1 MEVFTS
7 SPKQTQEL
15 AQRIAKKLKPKDVI
29 ILIGELGAG
38 KTFFT
43 SCLTE
48 SLGIKAR
55 VQSPTFVL
63 VREYEDQSA
72 PLIKK
77 IYHADLYRMTSIDE
91 IIDLGIL
98 AFAEEQALTIIE
110 WPELILDQLPK
121 RTIRITIDAISEFER
136 KIHVH
141 NLS

>member
-7 SPKQTQEL
+7 SPNQTQVL
-15 AQRIAKKLKPKDVI
+15 AERIAKKLKPADVI
-29 ILIGELGAG
+29 VLIGELGAG

-43 SCLTE
+43 SCLAKV
-48 SLGIKAR
+48 LGINAR

-63 VREYEDQSA
+63 VREYEDKNA

-77 IYHADLYRMTSIDE
+77 IYHADLYRIANVEE
-91 IIDLGIL
+91 ILDLGL
-98 AFAEEQALTIIE
+98 LTFAEEQALTIIE
-110 WPELILDQLPK
+110 WPELILDKLPE
-121 RTIRITIDAISEFER
+121 RTITITIDVISEFER

>member
-7 SPKQTQEL
+7 SPNQTQEL
-15 AQRIAKKLKPKDVI
+15 AERIAKKLKPADVI
-29 ILIGELGAG
+29 VLIGELGAG

-43 SCLTE
+43 SCLTKT
-48 SLGIKAR
+48 LGIDAR

-63 VREYEDQSA
+63 VREYEDKSA

-77 IYHADLYRMTSIDE
+77 IYHADLYRMTSVDE
-91 IIDLGIL
+91 ILDLGL
-98 AFAEEQALTIIE
+98 LTFVEEQALTIIE
-110 WPELILDQLPK
+110 WPELILDRLPQ
-121 RTIRITIDAISEFER
+121 RTIRISIDAVSEFER

>member
-29 ILIGELGAG
+29 VLIGDLGAG

-43 SCLTE
+43 TCLTKA
-48 SLGIKAR
+48 LGINAR

-63 VREYEDQSA
+63 VREYEDKSA
-72 PLIKK
+72 PVIKK
-77 IYHADLYRMTSIDE
+77 IYHADLYRMTNIE
-91 IIDLGIL
+91 EVLDLGLL
-98 AFAEEQALTIIE
+98 AFMDEPALTIIE
-110 WPELILDQLPK
+110 WPELIIDRLPK
-121 RTIRITIDAISEFER
+121 RTIRINIDTLSEFER

>member
-7 SPKQTQEL
+7 SPNQTQEL
-15 AQRIAKKLKPKDVI
+15 AERVAKKLKPADVI
-29 ILIGELGAG
+29 VLIGELGAG

-43 SCLTE
+43 SCLTKA
-48 SLGIKAR
+48 LGINAR

-63 VREYEDQSA
+63 VREYEDKSA

-77 IYHADLYRMTSIDE
+77 IYHADLYRMTNVE
-91 IIDLGIL
+91 EVLDLGL
-98 AFAEEQALTIIE
+98 LTFAEEQALTIIE
-110 WPELILDQLPK
+110 WPELILDKLPK